1 MIGADGYPTDCG
13 TGDPLSFV
21 SVSAAAT
28 RHDAIC
34 ALAHNADAGVLFGV
48 VVGCTLVFLGVV
60 LVVSKWM
67 R

>member
-1 MIGADGYPTDCG
+1 M
-13 TGDPLSFV
+13 